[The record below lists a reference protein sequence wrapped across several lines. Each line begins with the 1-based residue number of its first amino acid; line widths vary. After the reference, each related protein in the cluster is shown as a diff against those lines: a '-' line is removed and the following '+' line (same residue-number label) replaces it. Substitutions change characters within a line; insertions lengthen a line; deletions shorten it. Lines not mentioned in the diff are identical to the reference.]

1 MGFKRDIYAK
11 YACLLKN
18 YFALIGGKPEARHY
32 DDGSFQ
38 PLKECHINLKK
49 KRKRHTTKV
58 VVKFF
63 LSSHDIK

>member
-49 KRKRHTTKV
+49 SANGTQLRLWSN
-58 VVKFF
+58 FF
-63 LSSHDIK
+63 YHLMT